1 LGNQHTYGG
10 GSGSHD
16 TEFDVAV
23 SELSNGVSSNGVS
36 SNGVSS
42 NGVSSNGVSSNGVSS
57 NGVSKDRN
65 GVSTSSRCRPLDPL
79 WLPTLTPRP
88 NQKQID
94 LNADCGEGFDDAGLL
109 AHVTSVNIACG
120 GHVGA

>member
-1 LGNQHTYGG
+1 
-10 GSGSHD
+10 
-16 TEFDVAV
+16 V
-23 SELSNGVSSNGVS
+23 SSNGVSSNGVSSNGVLSNGVSSNGVTSNGVSSNGVS

-42 NGVSSNGVSSNGVSS
+42 NGVSSNGVSN
-57 NGVSKDRN
+57 DRN
-65 GVSTSSRCRPLDPL
+65 GVSTSSRRRPLDPL

>member
-1 LGNQHTYGG
+1 MHRLSSGINQLGNQHTYGG

-23 SELSNGVSSNGVS
+23 SEL